1 MEQGPPKLNI
11 RSRILNSLHFMHP
24 TYTGDAVGLKRP
36 TNVPSSVV
44 HQSPDVQMF
53 DVADEVVGSIAEQA
67 ELEPSC
73 NFDNC
78 HALSNPCLATP
89 SLRQTSCSSDQI
101 LTRKQCQATG
111 LRQMNRERRN

>member
-1 MEQGPPKLNI
+1 M
-11 RSRILNSLHFMHP
+11 
-24 TYTGDAVGLKRP
+24 V
-36 TNVPSSVV
+36 
-44 HQSPDVQMF
+44 

-101 LTRKQCQATG
+101 LTRKQYQATG
-111 LRQMNRERRN
+111 LRQMNREHGRLCAFGLVIAAKTWFTRSVKGS

>member
-1 MEQGPPKLNI
+1 
-11 RSRILNSLHFMHP
+11 
-24 TYTGDAVGLKRP
+24 
-36 TNVPSSVV
+36 
-44 HQSPDVQMF
+44 MF

-111 LRQMNRERRN
+111 LRQMNRERRNRHEGKQDGRLCAFGLVIAAKTWFTRSVKGS